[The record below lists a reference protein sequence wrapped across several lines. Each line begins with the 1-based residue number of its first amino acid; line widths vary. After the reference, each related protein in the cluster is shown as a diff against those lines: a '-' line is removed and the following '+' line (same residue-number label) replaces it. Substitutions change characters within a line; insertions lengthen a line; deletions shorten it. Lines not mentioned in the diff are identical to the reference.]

1 MIELLITF
9 DRMMQ
14 QKRYRH
20 AWKAESL
27 GISKMRTTLLYR
39 YSLKSYWLPKLVQDL
54 MPHTVSLLKAGPLLP
69 QK

>member
-1 MIELLITF
+1 
-9 DRMMQ
+9 MMQ

-54 MPHTVSLLKAGPLLP
+54 MPHTVT
-69 QK
+69 